1 MLSLR
6 YNFIHLC
13 AILVI
18 ILIVKAQDNEINEQ
32 NIYMKREHSL
42 VKPFLSSSMTVPNWD
57 FFGSTMVTSNF
68 IRLTSD
74 VQSQRGSLWNQVPVM
89 SRNWDIV
96 VSFKV
101 HGKGKELFGDGMAI
115 WYAKDRLTDGPVF
128 GSKDYFSGLAI
139 ILDTYSNHNGPH
151 NHQHPYISA
160 MVNNGSLTYD
170 HDRDGTLTQL
180 SGCEGKFRNFDYET
194 RIRIKYEND
203 VLSGEW
209 NLIWFFCHNNKNFF
223 IKFQQFSRT
232 LKINNNGVRN
242 CFVVE
247 GVKLPTGYFIGASS
261 ATGDLTDA
269 HEINSI
275 KFYELEHVSDGV
287 DRTKI
292 IPSAT
297 KFEAPRERHEDPKP
311 GASNVKI
318 FFMILFTLII
328 VVVLVVAAKYFYEN
342 YQKNSRKRLY

>member
-1 MLSLR
+1 
-6 YNFIHLC
+6 
-13 AILVI
+13 
-18 ILIVKAQDNEINEQ
+18 
-32 NIYMKREHSL
+32 
-42 VKPFLSSSMTVPNWD
+42 
-57 FFGSTMVTSNF
+57 
-68 IRLTSD
+68 
-74 VQSQRGSLWNQVPVM
+74 M
-89 SRNWDIV
+89 SRNWDLV

-101 HGKGKELFGDGMAI
+101 HGKGKELYGDGFAI
-115 WYAKDRLTDGPVF
+115 WYTRDRLVDGPVF
-128 GSKDYFSGLAI
+128 GNKDYFSGLGI

-180 SGCEGKFRNFDYET
+180 NGCEAKFRNFEYET
-194 RIRIKYEND
+194 RIRIKYDND
-203 VLSGEW
+203 VLSGEKF
-209 NLIWFFCHNNKNFF
+209 LI
-223 IKFQQFSRT
+223 FSR
-232 LKINNNGVRN
+232 KISKFYKKYQISVLTDFENKQQWRN
-242 CFVVE
+242 CFTVE
-247 GVKLPTGYFIGASS
+247 GVKLPTGYFIGASA
-261 ATGDLTDA
+261 ATGDLSDA

-275 KFYELEHVSDGV
+275 KFYELEHVSDGI

-328 VVVLVVAAKYFYEN
+328 VVILVVAAKYFYEN

>member
-1 MLSLR
+1 MFR
-6 YNFIHLC
+6 YIC
-13 AILVI
+13 TILVI
-18 ILIVKAQDNEINEQ
+18 VLLVEAQDSEITERGA
-32 NIYMKREHSL
+32 YLKREHTL

-74 VQSQRGSLWNQVPVM
+74 SQSLRGSLWNSVPIY
-89 SRNWDIV
+89 SRNWDVV

-101 HGKGKELFGDGMAI
+101 HGKGKELYGDGFAL
-115 WYAKDRLTDGPVF
+115 WYTKDRLMDGPVF
-128 GSKDYFSGLAI
+128 GNKDYFSGLGI

-180 SGCEGKFRNFDYET
+180 SGCEAKFRNVDYDT
-194 RIRIKYEND
+194 RIRIQYYND
-203 VLSGEW
+203 VLTVYTDLENKQEW
-209 NLIWFFCHNNKNFF
+209 RTC
-223 IKFQQFSRT
+223 FS
-232 LKINNNGVRN
+232 
-242 CFVVE
+242 VE
-247 GVKLPTGYFIGASS
+247 GVVLPTGYFLGASA
-261 ATGDLTDA
+261 ATGDLSDA

-275 KFYELEHVSDGV
+275 KFFELEHVSDGH
-287 DRTKI
+287 DRTKL

-328 VVVLVVAAKYFYEN
+328 VVILVVAAKYFYEN